1 MTRVDDVRIGL
12 LGLGTVGA
20 GVVKILA
27 AQRPMLEERAGC
39 RLTLAAI
46 ADTDLVRAREGLD
59 LKALPMVGDAAKVLA
74 DPAIHVVIE
83 LMGGL
88 EPARTFILRALAAG
102 KHVVTANKALLA
114 HHGAELYE
122 EARRR
127 GVTLAFE
134 AAVAGGIPLIR
145 AVKEGLA
152 ANRVLS
158 LAGIVNGT
166 CNYILSKMTDEG
178 IDFSLVLK
186 EAQAQGYAEADPT
199 LDIEG
204 MDSAHKLQILVSLA
218 FRTFI
223 DLKDIHTEG
232 ITRVTAAD
240 IAYARE
246 LGYRIKLLAIAKAVD
261 GGVQG
266 AESAGVEVRV
276 HPTMIPATS
285 PLAAVSGVFNGVFLT
300 GDAVGDLMFYG
311 RGAGQL
317 PTASAVWSDALE
329 IARRIA
335 HGIPALA
342 LDLPSV
348 GPAPLPLRP
357 METIR
362 CCYYLRVMAQDKP
375 GVLSRVAGIL
385 GEHDISIANL
395 LHKAAGSRAVICAST
410 GNTSA
415 SAAAFAARAG
425 LRAFVMVPRGSV
437 ALGKLSQAAIHGAK
451 VLMVEGNFDQAL
463 DIVRRIAET
472 HPVTLVNSVNPF
484 RLEGQKTGAFEV
496 VDQLGRAPD
505 YHLIP
510 VGNAGNI
517 TAYWRGYREYHRDGK
532 IGSLPRMVGFQA
544 AGAAP
549 IYENRVIEE
558 PRTVATAI
566 KIGNPA
572 NWGPALEAVKDSH
585 GWIDVVSD
593 EEILRAY
600 RMLAREEGIF
610 MEPASAATLAGL
622 IKCVKAGRLEPG
634 STVVLTLTGHGLKD
648 PDTAL
653 ESASRPTT
661 VPPAIDA
668 VLAQLGL

>member
-1 MTRVDDVRIGL
+1 VTSVDEVRIGL

-27 AQRPMLEERAGC
+27 AQRPRLEERAGC

-46 ADTDLVRAREGLD
+46 ADTDLIRPREGLD
-59 LKALPMVGDAAKVLA
+59 LAALPMTGDAAKVLS
-74 DPAIHVVIE
+74 DPRVHVVIE
-83 LMGGL
+83 LVGGL
-88 EPARTFILRALAAG
+88 DPARTFILRALAAG

-145 AVKEGLA
+145 AVKEGLV
-152 ANRVLS
+152 ANSIVS

-166 CNYILSKMTDEG
+166 CNYILSKMTDENL
-178 IDFSLVLK
+178 DFSLVLK

-261 GGVQG
+261 GGV
-266 AESAGVEVRV
+266 EVRV
-276 HPTMIPATS
+276 HPTMIPASS
-285 PLAAVSGVFNGVFLT
+285 PLAAVSGVFNAVFIT

-311 RGAGQL
+311 RGAGQM

-342 LDLPSV
+342 LELPSV
-348 GPAPLPLRP
+348 GPAALPLRP

-385 GEHDISIANL
+385 GENDISIANVIQKGRGTREAVPVVIVT
-395 LHKAAGSRAVICAST
+395 HEARERDMRAALAKIDRLRDV
-410 GNTSA
+410 
-415 SAAAFAARAG
+415 AG
-425 LRAFVMVPRGSV
+425 ATTMIR
-437 ALGKLSQAAIHGAK
+437 
-451 VLMVEGNFDQAL
+451 VEG
-463 DIVRRIAET
+463 
-472 HPVTLVNSVNPF
+472 
-484 RLEGQKTGAFEV
+484 
-496 VDQLGRAPD
+496 
-505 YHLIP
+505 
-510 VGNAGNI
+510 
-517 TAYWRGYREYHRDGK
+517 
-532 IGSLPRMVGFQA
+532 
-544 AGAAP
+544 
-549 IYENRVIEE
+549 
-558 PRTVATAI
+558 
-566 KIGNPA
+566 
-572 NWGPALEAVKDSH
+572 GPA
-585 GWIDVVSD
+585 
-593 EEILRAY
+593 
-600 RMLAREEGIF
+600 
-610 MEPASAATLAGL
+610 
-622 IKCVKAGRLEPG
+622 
-634 STVVLTLTGHGLKD
+634 
-648 PDTAL
+648 
-653 ESASRPTT
+653 
-661 VPPAIDA
+661 
-668 VLAQLGL
+668 